1 MNSGKSLFSITLPIF
16 TIVLFACV
24 TINIYFP
31 AEKVETMAEGIVEDI
46 RGKEDK
52 KSPKS
57 SDPKPYNQDPSKKD
71 SEPLSHIFRLLDII
85 GPRSV
90 FAQEATEVS
99 NATIRAL
106 KEKMRKRYPQMKS
119 FFTQG
124 VIKEGDNGYII
135 EGDTRKVDLK
145 TRSRIKKLMKAENGD
160 RKKLYKEV
168 AAALKID
175 PSQIQ
180 QIEEIFT
187 EQWKK
192 SAP

>member
-1 MNSGKSLFSITLPIF
+1 MNPGKSLFSITLPFF
-16 TIVLFACV
+16 TLVLFACV

-46 RGKEDK
+46 RGKEK
-52 KSPKS
+52 EISPE
-57 SDPKPYNQDPSKKD
+57 PYDQNPSKKD
-71 SEPLSHIFRLLDII
+71 SEPLSHLFWLLDII
-85 GPRSV
+85 GPKSA

-124 VIKEGDNGYII
+124 AVKEGDNGYVI
-135 EGDTRKVDLK
+135 EGDTKKVDLK

-180 QIEEIFT
+180 QIEEIFAK
-187 EQWKK
+187 QWKK